1 MWCREYLFPS
11 TFMGQFSVAY
21 SSLPAFHRRT
31 VFTTR
36 MKTRTHHTKHIEM
49 VCREAPKK
57 SAKHVNARF
66 LCEYKL
72 GNTQTDRLLSL
83 VGRKGVPWL
92 VFAGVNDGAS
102 ASCLDKSLS
111 STVRHLNLIQQSR
124 NTWSDPELVFSPVPA
139 ANSQTSHTLYRAN
152 TQCKCKRCHPRFSCR
167 SHLMTNGERAI
178 KHWGKTCLKRG
189 IHFSVILKDFSH
201 SFGRSHCP
209 MSSPVS

>member
-21 SSLPAFHRRT
+21 SSLPAFNRRT

-92 VFAGVNDGAS
+92 VFAGVSDGAS
-102 ASCLDKSLS
+102 ASCLSQLQILKLLIPCTERTLNANANDATRDFLAGETFLLS
-111 STVRHLNLIQQSR
+111 SRISLII
-124 NTWSDPELVFSPVPA
+124 LVAVIVPCPVP
-139 ANSQTSHTLYRAN
+139 
-152 TQCKCKRCHPRFSCR
+152 
-167 SHLMTNGERAI
+167 
-178 KHWGKTCLKRG
+178 CLKTMLMDIPPLQPG
-189 IHFSVILKDFSH
+189 PK
-201 SFGRSHCP
+201 
-209 MSSPVS
+209 

>member
-1 MWCREYLFPS
+1 MINVVSRI
-11 TFMGQFSVAY
+11 
-21 SSLPAFHRRT
+21 SLPVNIHGTIFSCIQLAA
-31 VFTTR
+31 
-36 MKTRTHHTKHIEM
+36 KHIEM
-49 VCREAPKK
+49 VCREAPIK

-66 LCEYKL
+66 LCEHKL

-92 VFAGVNDGAS
+92 VFAGVSDGAS

-124 NTWSDPELVFSPVPA
+124 NTWSDPELIFSPVPA

-167 SHLMTNGERAI
+167 RD
-178 KHWGKTCLKRG
+178 
-189 IHFSVILKDFSH
+189 FSVILKNFSH
-201 SFGRSHCP
+201 NFGRSHCP